1 MKHIL
6 ALVLIVFGIVGCATT
21 IDTSTPRAQALMQ
34 EVRAERLVAEAQNNK
49 HDNGGHGN
57 SYDEARDYNSYC
69 YNKFYGSTTETSACV
84 DIAVK
89 YLNKNP
95 KNVPTLIPYLE
106 SNQGLA
112 SIKTLSS
119 DKSAKELENIK
130 QCMVSFASNYEARI
144 DCMGRA
150 DNAVSNHY
158 NDIAHNAQISRE
170 LRVESCSHIDAK
182 NEREQCITPSYVICS
197 QIADTSERA
206 KCRNPSV
213 AIDKKS
219 VQLTKNQTES
229 QLESKG
235 YSFLQKL
242 AGAVVEGVVE
252 GVVQASVNEAL
263 DLNCDE
269 VVEVSSKTKQVIPG
283 SPQYGSKTKT
293 TVKTKRCP

>member
-1 MKHIL
+1 MKNLLLIL
-6 ALVLIVFGIVGCATT
+6 PLLIVGCATT

-34 EVRAERLVAEAQNNK
+34 EVRAERLVAEAQNNE

-182 NEREQCITPSYVICS
+182 NERE
-197 QIADTSERA
+197 
-206 KCRNPSV
+206 KCRNPSL